1 MTLSFL
7 MPSLHFLNAVS
18 LTHSGGRELMLNSSF
33 TMKWYVEITSNI
45 MSVCVC
51 KHERY
56 GGHGQYDCYYAGQ
69 DISRILEI
77 IK

>member
-1 MTLSFL
+1 
-7 MPSLHFLNAVS
+7 
-18 LTHSGGRELMLNSSF
+18 
-33 TMKWYVEITSNI
+33 
-45 MSVCVC
+45 VCVC

>member
-1 MTLSFL
+1 
-7 MPSLHFLNAVS
+7 

-51 KHERY
+51 VSMKDMVVM
-56 GGHGQYDCYYAGQ
+56 GNMIVTMQV
-69 DISRILEI
+69 
-77 IK
+77 KT